1 MSPSAAAVVAPAS
14 AAAVVAPASAAAVVA
29 AASAAAVVVPAS
41 AAAVVA
47 AAERLSAA
55 FAARDVGAALDC
67 FVTDEAIGY
76 AGSERAETATGRD
89 AVSAL
94 LEAVFARDE
103 AYSWRVTE
111 ARVHAYAE
119 CAYLFA
125 EADGLARTDAGETV
139 PFPYR
144 ISGVL
149 EEDGDRWRW
158 RHCQGGEPSS

>member
-1 MSPSAAAVVAPAS
+1 MNL
-14 AAAVVAPASAAAVVA
+14 
-29 AASAAAVVVPAS
+29 S

-55 FAARDVGAALDC
+55 FAARNVDAALDC
-67 FVTDEAIGY
+67 FVTDDDIAY
-76 AGSERAETATGRD
+76 AGSEQTEIAVGRA

-94 LEAVFARDE
+94 FKAVFARDE

-111 ARVHAYAE
+111 ASVHTYGN

-125 EADGLARTDAGETV
+125 GADGLARSDAGETL

-149 EEDGDRWRW
+149 EEADGRWRW
-158 RHCQGGEPSS
+158 RHCQGAEPAS